1 MVLLPLPIFMR
12 PFSKYLLNFFGPF
25 DLPSAFVTEFVL
37 QKDFS
42 FAVFA
47 EEAFLLLEFFG

>member
-1 MVLLPLPIFMR
+1 MR
-12 PFSKYLLNFFGPF
+12 PFGKYLLNFFGPF
-25 DLPSAFVTEFVL
+25 DFPSAFVAEFVL

-47 EEAFLLLEFFG
+47 EEAFLLLQFFG